1 MNQDSITATYEVAKR
16 ATEVALVELG
26 VISPVIS
33 ERQAY
38 RIFTVSTIKRL
49 RSKNLIFPRKTGER
63 NSKILYERK
72 QIAEAIIQELRG
84 TGA

>member
-1 MNQDSITATYEVAKR
+1 MNPDNISATFEAAKR
-16 ATEVALVELG
+16 GVEVGLIEAG

-33 ERQAY
+33 QKEAY
-38 RIFTVSTIKRL
+38 RIFTQSTIKRL

>member
-1 MNQDSITATYEVAKR
+1 MNPDNISETFEAAKR
-16 ATEVALVELG
+16 GVEVGLIEAG

-33 ERQAY
+33 QKEAY
-38 RIFTVSTIKRL
+38 RIFTKSTIKRL
-49 RSKNLIFPRKTGER
+49 KEKRLIFPRQIGT
-63 NSKILYERK
+63 NTSKILYERK